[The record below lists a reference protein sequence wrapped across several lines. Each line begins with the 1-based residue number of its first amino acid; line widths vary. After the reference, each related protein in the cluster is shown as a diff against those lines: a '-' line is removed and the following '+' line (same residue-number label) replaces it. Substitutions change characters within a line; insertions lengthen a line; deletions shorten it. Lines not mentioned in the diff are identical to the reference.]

1 MLDSDAAEVF
11 APKRMDG
18 RVHVW
23 CVDVHGDRVTH
34 VWRHDGA
41 HTTTV
46 SFADRTNEGHIWR
59 VTIVSGSQQVGTE
72 WTPHDV
78 DYRDVADPYA
88 HLIRRYVNDRIPTLV
103 AVAQP

>member
-1 MLDSDAAEVF
+1 MIDDDATDVF
-11 APKRMDG
+11 DPRGMDG
-18 RVHVW
+18 HVYVW

-34 VWRHDGA
+34 VWRYEGE

-59 VTIVSGSQQVGTE
+59 VTITTGRQLVGTE

-78 DYRDVADPYA
+78 SYRDVPEVYA
-88 HLIRRYVNDRIPTLV
+88 RLIRGYVDDRVPTLV